1 MLKVKGVL
9 IKALNRMVFE
19 TYGEQGYYKVLK
31 NIRRSTRNIFE
42 NPIVTQL
49 YLADFY
55 EGFLEGVS
63 KGTGLCLKDIGR
75 RKSDFIYE
83 MLKPV
88 FNQNINSYE
97 DAIINASKV
106 SSHLVEGLEWKSETV
121 EKNKIYRLYVKSPYR
136 IDIYKN
142 FWESAVGFI
151 EGILEHLGAEK
162 PEVVL
167 GTIGFNEAVLDIKIG
182 G

>member
-19 TYGEQGYYKVLK
+19 TYGKQGYYKVLK
-31 NIRRSTRNIFE
+31 NIKRSTRDIFE
-42 NPIVTQL
+42 KPIITQL

-63 KGTGLCLKDIGR
+63 KGSGLTLKEIGR
-75 RKSDFIYE
+75 KKFKFIYD

-88 FNQNINSYE
+88 FNENIHSYE
-97 DAIINASKV
+97 DAIINASKI
-106 SSHLVEGLEWKSETV
+106 SSHFVEGLEWKGETV

-136 IDIYKN
+136 IDTYKN
-142 FWESAVGFI
+142 FWEATIGFI
-151 EGILEHLGAEK
+151 EGVLEHLGAENPK
-162 PEVVL
+162 VILESL
-167 GTIGFNEAVLDIKIG
+167 GFNEAVFTVKIG
-182 G
+182 D